1 MLTKTGLINSQVTKK
16 IPLSFETYRF
26 IHRNLN
32 ERHQNNLQWSHH
44 SSYPVKTKITTDNLT
59 LSIAKVKST
68 KWTITANSTKGF
80 DSLRRVIGRIGI
92 GVKKRHPTLAALSA
106 NDGSKQDL
114 IHLVDLNDNNIL
126 YREGTSDDEA
136 IHVGHYPARQH
147 GNFIRLSYDTVTQ
160 QLSLTMKC
168 FSTLVS
174 LLSPESR
181 TYLYSNNVAI
191 SSVFA
196 LINNRVWKV
205 VQINKYMHVTMLLN
219 PDNKSET
226 IWIDSS
232 IVEENLIDD

>member
-1 MLTKTGLINSQVTKK
+1 
-16 IPLSFETYRF
+16 
-26 IHRNLN
+26 
-32 ERHQNNLQWSHH
+32 
-44 SSYPVKTKITTDNLT
+44 VKTKIRTDNLK

-68 KWTITANSTKGF
+68 KWTITANSTEGF
-80 DSLRRVIGRIGI
+80 DSLQRVIGRIGI
-92 GVKKRHPTLAALSA
+92 GVKKWHPTLAAFSDH
-106 NDGSKQDL
+106 DGSNRLTVQEQDL

-136 IHVGHYPARQH
+136 IHVGQYPARQH
-147 GNFIRLSYDTVTQ
+147 DNFIRLSYDTVTR
-160 QLSLTMKC
+160 QLGLTMKC

-205 VQINKYMHVTMLLN
+205 VQINKYTHVTMLLN
-219 PDNKSET
+219 PDNESET
-226 IWIDSS
+226 IWVDSS